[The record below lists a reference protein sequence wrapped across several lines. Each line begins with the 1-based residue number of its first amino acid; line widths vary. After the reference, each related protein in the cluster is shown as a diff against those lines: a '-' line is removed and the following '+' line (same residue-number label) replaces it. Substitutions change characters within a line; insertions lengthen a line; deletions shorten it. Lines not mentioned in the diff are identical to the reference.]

1 MTKNITFLATR
12 WVPVL
17 DHIAYYSS
25 ASEFVLLNFY
35 SQCGFC
41 LLRWN
46 SQYSSQTANYPTE
59 AVGMYTTCILIHIS
73 ECRSSRLSIPW
84 SHIPNVSVCR
94 LSNVLTF
101 MVHWLLFNVNLSRI
115 MSIKITV
122 FSMCVS
128 YNVYWS
134 VRHGKVMW
142 KWVFWFSNIISSR
155 STELVY
161 GIIVRGSCQ
170 SSMTHL
176 TFTLFV
182 NVRLLCFGLF
192 FQFHKQKVKY
202 ILLTQ

>member
-1 MTKNITFLATR
+1 MIRITVIVCLFEMTTNITFLATL

-73 ECRSSRLSIPW
+73 ECRRSRLSIPW

-94 LSNVLTF
+94 LSNVLF
-101 MVHWLLFNVNLSRI
+101 SLLWFIDCFL
-115 MSIKITV
+115 
-122 FSMCVS
+122 
-128 YNVYWS
+128 
-134 VRHGKVMW
+134 MW
-142 KWVFWFSNIISSR
+142 IYHVLWVLR
-155 STELVY
+155 LQYLVL
-161 GIIVRGSCQ
+161 VCL
-170 SSMTHL
+170 T
-176 TFTLFV
+176 TFTGQSDTV
-182 NVRLLCFGLF
+182 KLCENEYFGS
-192 FQFHKQKVKY
+192 Q
-202 ILLTQ
+202 ILLAVDQLNWCME